1 MALTEDFSLPV
12 DGSWLVIPLTS
23 AQTSVSNM
31 SGVDVYIRL
40 GALSSSSGFILNPSQ
55 TILTD
60 ETVYVRATSV
70 TGNTP
75 KVVVTR

>member
-1 MALTEDFSLPV
+1 MALTEDFSLPA
-12 DGSWLVIPLTS
+12 DGSWLVVPFTS

-40 GALSSSSGFILNPSQ
+40 GALSSSIGMVLNPSQ

-60 ETVYVRATSV
+60 ETVYIRATSM
-70 TGNTP
+70 TGNQP